1 MSSDDEPKAL
11 AVALVL
17 ALALYL
23 ITWALAGSP
32 FYRTVPGTVSTPA
45 ALVPAATALPIS
57 ALQHFLGRA
66 ETPFGGR
73 PGLSP

>member
-23 ITWALAGSP
+23 IAWGLAGSP
-32 FYRTVPGTVSTPA
+32 FYRA
-45 ALVPAATALPIS
+45 APEPMTGLLIS
-57 ALQHFLGRA
+57 GNQPFLG
-66 ETPFGGR
+66 PIKHQPYGSR
-73 PGLSP
+73 PGLPP

>member
-23 ITWALAGSP
+23 IAWGLAGSP
-32 FYRTVPGTVSTPA
+32 FERA
-45 ALVPAATALPIS
+45 APEPPLAPAATGLLIS
-57 ALQHFLGRA
+57 AHQLFLSSA
-66 ETPFGGR
+66 ETPLGAR
-73 PGLSP
+73 LSLLC